1 MPTAPA
7 PRADLLKH
15 PEFQAV
21 LARAMKKHGLEEY
34 FSYTVIKLV
43 TGETDPRSVIC
54 CNTGCHPCAKDY
66 LGAAED
72 TIKGLGPKKK
82 RFWLF

>member
-1 MPTAPA
+1 MPSAPA

-15 PEFQAV
+15 PLFKDS
-21 LARAMKKHGLEEY
+21 LARAMKKHGLEDY
-34 FSYTVIKLV
+34 FSHAVIKLV

-72 TIKGLGPKKK
+72 TLKALQKKRK
-82 RFWLF
+82 RFWFF